1 VWYGISFILPLIA
14 VIISRLMR
22 EDDLPVRVYVVL
34 GLVAIWGLR
43 LAVHIGVRHRG
54 EDFRYA
60 DMRKRWTEVG
70 GNCGFIWRTIL
81 WIFLM
86 QGLFA
91 LVANSAALFTVI
103 FASKGDSVVTY
114 LDIAGIVVWVVGFL
128 IEVISDEHLRQHMAD
143 KTPGKEKFIKKGLW
157 RYSRHPNYFGECLL
171 WWGPYLIA
179 CSTAWGWASVFAPVF
194 IGLLVRFV
202 SGVPLGTEDKYADN
216 VEWKQYCVETNIFVP
231 MCVRKGTTE

>member
-1 VWYGISFILPLIA
+1 MVWSTNLLFSIWCFCKKDNSYIDVWYGISFILPLIA

-34 GLVAIWGLR
+34 GLVAMWGLR
-43 LAVHIGVRHRG
+43 LAIHIGVRHRG

-70 GNCGFIWRTIL
+70 GNCGFVWRTIL

-103 FASKGDSVVTY
+103 FA
-114 LDIAGIVVWVVGFL
+114 A
-128 IEVISDEHLRQHMAD
+128 
-143 KTPGKEKFIKKGLW
+143 
-157 RYSRHPNYFGECLL
+157 
-171 WWGPYLIA
+171 
-179 CSTAWGWASVFAPVF
+179 
-194 IGLLVRFV
+194 
-202 SGVPLGTEDKYADN
+202 
-216 VEWKQYCVETNIFVP
+216 
-231 MCVRKGTTE
+231 